1 MNDDMVDEYINQFAG
16 DVNVRLQAMRRVV
29 RSAAPDAE
37 ESISYGMPAYKL
49 HGKPLV
55 YFAGYP
61 GHVGFYATPTGHEVF
76 KDDLAGYKQG
86 KGSVR
91 FLHSQPLPIGLVRRI
106 VEYRYQEITKELS
119 HGSV

>member
-16 DVNVRLQAMRRVV
+16 DVNVRLQTMRRVV